1 MNTAATTGLDL
12 AGKVA
17 VVTGATLRQLGVG
30 IGGATARMM
39 AGRGAKV
46 VVADLEEEAAQA
58 LAEEIGAAGG
68 EAIAQRLDLSDPG
81 SIKALFER
89 AVSAYGTVDILH
101 NNAAA
106 VLAKDTT
113 LIDLEIDV
121 WDAMFDINVRGYAL
135 ASQHAVKLMLQNGGG
150 AIVNTSSV
158 SALGGDIT
166 RVAYGA
172 CKAAINA
179 LTIYTA
185 TQYGRQGIR
194 CNAVCPGFTLS
205 ASAKGGITDDALE
218 ILGRHTLTPY
228 LGTPEHL
235 AEVVTF
241 LASPAAAY
249 ITGQVI
255 SVDGGLLGHHPQ
267 THDQLVA
274 AGA

>member
-46 VVADLEEEAAQA
+46 VVADLEEDAAQA

-205 ASAKGGITDDALE
+205 ASAKGGITDNALE

-255 SVDGGLLGHHPQ
+255 SVDGGLLSHHPQ

-274 AGA
+274 KGA

>member
-1 MNTAATTGLDL
+1 
-12 AGKVA
+12 
-17 VVTGATLRQLGVG
+17 
-30 IGGATARMM
+30 
-39 AGRGAKV
+39 
-46 VVADLEEEAAQA
+46 
-58 LAEEIGAAGG
+58 
-68 EAIAQRLDLSDPG
+68 
-81 SIKALFER
+81 
-89 AVSAYGTVDILH
+89 
-101 NNAAA
+101 
-106 VLAKDTT
+106 
-113 LIDLEIDV
+113 
-121 WDAMFDINVRGYAL
+121 
-135 ASQHAVKLMLQNGGG
+135 
-150 AIVNTSSV
+150 V

-205 ASAKGGITDDALE
+205 ASAKGGITDNALE

-249 ITGQVI
+249 ITGQII
-255 SVDGGLLGHHPQ
+255 SVDGGLLSHHPQ

>member
-46 VVADLEEEAAQA
+46 VVADLEEDAAQA

-205 ASAKGGITDDALE
+205 ASAKGGITDNALE

-249 ITGQVI
+249 ITGQII
-255 SVDGGLLGHHPQ
+255 SVDGGLLSHHPQ

>member
-46 VVADLEEEAAQA
+46 VVADLEEDAAQA

-106 VLAKDTT
+106 VLSKDTT

-205 ASAKGGITDDALE
+205 ASAKGGITDNALE

-249 ITGQVI
+249 ITGQII
-255 SVDGGLLGHHPQ
+255 SVDGGLLSHHPQ

>member
-46 VVADLEEEAAQA
+46 VVADLEEDAAQA
-58 LAEEIGAAGG
+58 LAEEISAAGG
-68 EAIAQRLDLSDPG
+68 EAIAHRLDLSDPD
-81 SIKALFER
+81 SIKTLFER

-121 WDAMFDINVRGYAL
+121 WDAMFNINVRGYAL

-249 ITGQVI
+249 ITGQII
-255 SVDGGLLGHHPQ
+255 SVDGGLLSHHPQ

>member
-255 SVDGGLLGHHPQ
+255 SVDGGLLSHHPQ